1 MLRKKYEN
9 TNLILYHYEEDNYF
23 VACRHF
29 GLCIAV
35 PACRSVVCGLLP
47 LVFVPVLCPL
57 IYRHGVKVWNRRRIY
72 PPWNL
77 ISWGV
82 IIAGQVCL
90 ACINFFVLIWGVVW
104 FLSVFFPS
112 VENSSLMN
120 LLCIVADMF
129 YRGLIFWTFGKLF
142 LFVLPGGP
150 GNSAGM
156 SASS

>member
-1 MLRKKYEN
+1 MKK
-9 TNLILYHYEEDNYF
+9 TTILWLVGISAF
-23 VACRHF
+23 ALQCLLV
-29 GLCIAV
+29 GLSFASVCPMSAV
-35 PACRSVVCGLLP
+35 IGFACGLLP

-57 IYRHGVKVWNRRRIY
+57 IYRHGIKVWNRRRIY

-82 IIAGQVCL
+82 VIAGQVCL

-112 VENSSLMN
+112 VEISSLMN